1 MTVQKI
7 TTHRTLV
14 VLSSYAML
22 PQCCHRLSMRRR
34 NKHHC
39 VNMDGK
45 NVVVLNALVHVSM
58 GVENGI
64 VSNAVPLPTKP
75 KSCVVMVKEGVVVSI
90 V

>member
-1 MTVQKI
+1 
-7 TTHRTLV
+7 
-14 VLSSYAML
+14 
-22 PQCCHRLSMRRR
+22 
-34 NKHHC
+34 
-39 VNMDGK
+39 MDGK

-64 VSNAVPLPTKP
+64 ASNAVPLPTKP